1 VENKPD
7 HLDGERGGDRSLPES
22 GIFSHLTQYVL
33 IPCCLDSARVRHL
46 ISAPFAMNRVLIGFL
61 ALVIC
66 GIGHPH
72 FSQGAA
78 TTAGQSLVSALH
90 PRVFVRN
97 DKARIGKGV
106 TVELLRQRLHNPA
119 YATWR
124 REVTNESP
132 STVVEK
138 AARYLEEGKAADFE
152 VVRRFLLTHTY
163 SYAKHDVEG
172 FLAGAEMATAFDWIY
187 SGLSITDRAAVMAN
201 IVTTADSSLDFI
213 LHGEPDINHNYTYM
227 ALGTLGICG
236 LVLKG
241 EADPYNRKAEEYL
254 ASTRQWI
261 EGPGKILET
270 WKARQGAW
278 AEGSHYTFH
287 ETLRNLVMLL
297 QAFRSAT
304 DIDYF
309 RRIERQYDN
318 FLAKAGQ
325 FLIASSRPDLTFE
338 RIGDCSPSRV
348 SPILT
353 VPVTVEALA
362 AGLRNPR
369 EASRLRSFVQEICEA
384 YGSKAVHPA
393 FDWGMRVFEE
403 PAASRNPS
411 YRTYPLSLRMGAG
424 TDDRMVFRNGWGSN
438 STMITIVAGDQ
449 YTDHQHFDKGQFL
462 IYRGGGLAVDSG
474 GYDSL
479 YKPGKHWNNYSCRT
493 LAHNCLLVYNPQEPL
508 PAGYSNDGGQLVL
521 RGLQHHPDWLAYRTH
536 YKKERLD
543 TAQVLAYD
551 ADEQAGYGYVRCDLT
566 AAYGEKVTAY
576 DRQYLYLPRQDY
588 LVVFDRVTA
597 VRPEFEKRWLLH
609 FQDCPTIDGATPQ
622 AGVYSFAN
630 ARLVKVQRNGQ
641 LKLENRTYAYDG
653 TLYVQTLLPEDHI
666 VTTVGGNGFE
676 FYNLFEKVNYTLGFL
691 RNGEEP
697 REAGIWRIEVAPVQ
711 SSREDQFL
719 HAIQMG
725 TSGSG
730 KPAAVTL
737 IHDTQQKLIGAH
749 FLGTDESQ
757 VVFFAGQQKGGPVT
771 LPVTFVI
778 ESPNP
783 ARVFLLEILSFEQVV
798 VEVNGTPLRTRNV
811 GPRGVFSFVDNSK
824 GVRQITIKSA
834 RKS

>member
-1 VENKPD
+1 
-7 HLDGERGGDRSLPES
+7 
-22 GIFSHLTQYVL
+22 
-33 IPCCLDSARVRHL
+33 
-46 ISAPFAMNRVLIGFL
+46 
-61 ALVIC
+61 
-66 GIGHPH
+66 
-72 FSQGAA
+72 
-78 TTAGQSLVSALH
+78 
-90 PRVFVRN
+90 
-97 DKARIGKGV
+97 
-106 TVELLRQRLHNPA
+106 
-119 YATWR
+119 
-124 REVTNESP
+124 
-132 STVVEK
+132 
-138 AARYLEEGKAADFE
+138 
-152 VVRRFLLTHTY
+152 
-163 SYAKHDVEG
+163 
-172 FLAGAEMATAFDWIY
+172 MANAFDWIY
-187 SGLSITDRAAVMAN
+187 SGLSGTDRAAIMAN
-201 IVTTADSSLDFI
+201 IIATADSSLDFI

-241 EADPYNRKAEEYL
+241 EIEPFNRKAEEYL
-254 ASTRQWI
+254 TLTRQWI
-261 EGPGKILET
+261 EGPGKILDT

-309 RRIERQYDN
+309 RRVERQYDN
-318 FLAKAGQ
+318 FLAKAGR
-325 FLIASSRPDLTFE
+325 FLIASIRPDLTFE

-348 SPILT
+348 LPILT
-353 VPVTVEALA
+353 VPVTLEALA
-362 AGLRNPR
+362 VGLRNSP
-369 EASRLRSFVQEICEA
+369 EASRLRSFAEEIREA

-393 FDWGMRVFEE
+393 FDWGMRIFTNS
-403 PAASRNPS
+403 AGSCDPS
-411 YRTYPLSLRMGAG
+411 YRTYPLFLRMGAG
-424 TDDRMVFRNGWGSN
+424 TDDRVVFRNGWGVN
-438 STMITIVAGDQ
+438 STMVTIVAGDQ

-474 GYDSL
+474 AYDSL

-493 LAHNCLLVYNPQEPL
+493 LAHNCLLVYNPLESL

-543 TAQVLAYD
+543 TAKVLAYD
-551 ADEQAGYGYVRCDLT
+551 VDEQVGYGYIHCDLA

-597 VRPEFEKRWLLH
+597 VRPQFEKRWLLH
-609 FQDCPTIDGATPQ
+609 FQDCPTIDGITPRV
-622 AGVYSFAN
+622 GVQSFGN
-630 ARLVKVQRNGQ
+630 ARLVKVQRDGQ
-641 LKLENRTYAYDG
+641 LKLENRTFVYDG
-653 TLYVQTLLPEDHI
+653 TLYVHTLLPEGHI

-676 FYNLFEKVNYTLGFL
+676 FYNLFEKENYALSSLT
-691 RNGEEP
+691 NGKEP
-697 REAGIWRIEVAPVQ
+697 REAGTWRMEVAPVQ

-725 TSGSG
+725 NSSSG
-730 KPAAVTL
+730 KPAAATL
-737 IHDTQQKLIGAH
+737 IRDTEEKLIGAH

-757 VVFFAGQQKGGPVT
+757 VVFFAGQQKGGPVS
-771 LPVTFVI
+771 LPVTFTI
-778 ESPNP
+778 NSPSP
-783 ARVFLLEILSFEQVV
+783 ARVLLLEMLSFEQVV

-811 GPRGVFSFVDNSK
+811 GPRGVLSFVDNAT
-824 GVRQITIKSA
+824 GLRHITIKSA